1 MKRGTLGEPGQVSV
15 NYLDVTLDKMLGV
28 AYHYDV
34 KITPECP
41 KKLYCQAFE
50 QYIVEPYR
58 QKSTLSAILSPTEC
72 KTLSKDPDMLQRWN
86 RALQAIN
93 DAERQRQ
100 EDKAHPNP
108 GPEVGVRLQRPNDKR
123 MRWRGNSKQLEDEG
137 QSGRAAALYTSTSNM
152 NAPNPSYLD
161 VADYVRSEAPWW
173 FN

>member
-1 MKRGTLGEPGQVSV
+1 MQFRWTIIMSLFVV
-15 NYLDVTLDKMLGV
+15 
-28 AYHYDV
+28 
-34 KITPECP
+34 
-41 KKLYCQAFE
+41 
-50 QYIVEPYR
+50 
-58 QKSTLSAILSPTEC
+58 SAILSPTEC
-72 KTLSKDPDMLQRWN
+72 KTPSNDPAMLQRWN

-100 EDKAHPNP
+100 EDKVHPNP

-123 MRWRGNSKQLEDEG
+123 MRWRSNSKQLRWRPGKDLEDEG
-137 QSGRAAALYTSTSNM
+137 QSGRAAASYTSTINM